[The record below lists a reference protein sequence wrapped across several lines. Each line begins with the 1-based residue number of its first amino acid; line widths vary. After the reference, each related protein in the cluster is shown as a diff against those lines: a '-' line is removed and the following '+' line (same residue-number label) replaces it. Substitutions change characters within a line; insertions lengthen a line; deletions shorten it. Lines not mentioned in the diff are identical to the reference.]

1 MSTTEK
7 PIAPEVLST
16 PWGDVYRQD
25 VSFYC
30 DGTRIAAEIYTPM
43 GDLAPNS
50 SRPGLVMAQGFGG
63 LKVMNVNVFAQYFA
77 SSGFTSLNFDYRGFG
92 DSDGEQWRLIPDEQV
107 QDIRA
112 AVTFLQNVDGVD
124 PSRIGIYGTSFG
136 GANVIAAAALDDRIK
151 CTVSSVGFGD
161 GRRWLKS
168 LRRNWEWIE
177 FLERLEKDRVQRV
190 LTGESEQ
197 VEPEEIMVRDP
208 ESIESEKQ
216 NRARY
221 AKRAFKLRLRD
232 ADAILDFAPERIASL
247 IAPRPVLVIAV
258 RDDGLI
264 SNDETF
270 GLFENLGEP
279 KELVW
284 LPTIGHHAVYGGEHL
299 ETVLSAARRWF
310 NSHLRDE
317 TAAE

>member
-1 MSTTEK
+1 MSTTKES
-7 PIAPEVLST
+7 IAQEVMST
-16 PWGDVYRQD
+16 PWGDVYHQD
-25 VSFYC
+25 VSFYS
-30 DGTRIAAEIYTPM
+30 DGMRLAAEIFTPI
-43 GDLAPNS
+43 GDPDS
-50 SRPGLVMAQGFGG
+50 SGTRPGLVMAQGFGG

-77 SSGFTSLNFDYRGFG
+77 SSGFTSLIFDYRGFG
-92 DSDGEQWRLIPDEQV
+92 DSDGERWRLVPDEQV
-107 QDIRA
+107 EDISA
-112 AVTFLQNVDGVD
+112 AVTFLQNVEGVD
-124 PSRIGIYGTSFG
+124 PNRIGVYGTSFG

-177 FLERLEKDRVQRV
+177 FLKRLERDRVQRI

-232 ADAILDFAPERIASL
+232 ADAILEFAPERIASL
-247 IAPRPVLVIAV
+247 ISPRPVLIIAV

-284 LPTIGHHAVYGGEHL
+284 LPPIGHHAVYGGEHL
-299 ETVLSAARRWF
+299 ETVLSTARRWF
-310 NSHLRDE
+310 NSHLLNV